1 MDRIAQLK
9 EAIDIAQSLAIQKP
23 TMPSGLSE
31 NFRAGE
37 GPTMYTE
44 INNQQIP
51 LYFMGVEILEA
62 ERSALLKRNSDDF
75 TEARIAQIEREMW
88 MLQNN
93 REVEV
98 LERRENE
105 EVFLSGVQPIRAEI
119 ARLGKV
125 GSLEFSSIQLV
136 SVDRKALEPL
146 GPIKPKKNLLVLLG
160 VFFGTAAG
168 ALIVLIRNS
177 MAARRVESLGG
188 G

>member
-1 MDRIAQLK
+1 M
-9 EAIDIAQSLAIQKP
+9 
-23 TMPSGLSE
+23 
-31 NFRAGE
+31 
-37 GPTMYTE
+37 
-44 INNQQIP
+44 
-51 LYFMGVEILEA
+51 
-62 ERSALLKRNSDDF
+62 
-75 TEARIAQIEREMW
+75 
-88 MLQNN
+88 
-93 REVEV
+93 